1 MNRTFLALTCGL
13 TLLIGQAAPAGFYKP
28 ITIDNDFS
36 DWDDVPSLDSD
47 AADNVGFVDF
57 SETKIANDDDFL
69 YIYNSFHTAQSL
81 GAFTALDVDSD
92 FTTGFNIFGL
102 NLAGSEAGWQNDF
115 PFTQDAAN
123 FNNGSGMSGDF
134 FGSGAA
140 LIGAFADGF
149 ERELAISLDI
159 VFNAGGDVFP
169 DDAFTLLFWTDQG
182 QGDVT
187 GAIAYELSAVPEPV
201 SALIVLPA
209 IFGAIGR
216 RR

>member
-1 MNRTFLALTCGL
+1 MKRSLLALTCGL
-13 TLLIGQAAPAGFYKP
+13 TLLLGQSAFAGFYKP

-36 DWDDVPSLDSD
+36 DWDDVPTLDSD
-47 AADNVGFVDF
+47 TADNVGFVDF

-92 FTTGFNIFGL
+92 SSTGFDIFGL

-187 GAIAYELSAVPEPV
+187 GAIAYELSAIPEPV

-209 IFGAIGR
+209 IFAAIGR